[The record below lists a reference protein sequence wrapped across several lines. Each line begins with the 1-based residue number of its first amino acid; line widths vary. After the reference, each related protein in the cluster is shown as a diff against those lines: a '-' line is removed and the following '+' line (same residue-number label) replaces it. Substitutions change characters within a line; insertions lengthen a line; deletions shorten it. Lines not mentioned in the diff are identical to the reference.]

1 MNTGAIIAITPQVGK
16 GTIKTII
23 LEFNGRVARVCRE
36 YGPLN
41 YRITRRY
48 NITEASRRRVER
60 LAN

>member
-1 MNTGAIIAITPQVGK
+1 MNTGAITSITPQVGK

-23 LEFNGRVARVCRE
+23 LEFDGKAARVCRE
-36 YGPLN
+36 YGLLN
-41 YRITRRY
+41 YRITRHY